1 MTKLYQIYS
10 KLADIAEKEF
20 EDIIKSTD
28 FIGGKASAPNKLR
41 IFFIDNS
48 FLDVWLSNEG
58 DYSYHWEHR
67 AQRGL
72 IHRWDNAPDH
82 PELHTFPNHFHNGSD
97 KDAKE
102 SELDEDYEKAI
113 RDVLGFIRRK
123 LAEYVRA

>member
-58 DYSYHWEHR
+58 D
-67 AQRGL
+67 
-72 IHRWDNAPDH
+72 
-82 PELHTFPNHFHNGSD
+82 
-97 KDAKE
+97 
-102 SELDEDYEKAI
+102 
-113 RDVLGFIRRK
+113 
-123 LAEYVRA
+123 